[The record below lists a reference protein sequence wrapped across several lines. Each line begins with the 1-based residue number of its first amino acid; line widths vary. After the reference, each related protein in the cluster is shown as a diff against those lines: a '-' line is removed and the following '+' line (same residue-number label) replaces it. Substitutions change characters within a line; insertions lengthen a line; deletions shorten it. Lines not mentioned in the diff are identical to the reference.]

1 MRQVI
6 ISFMHQLV
14 HKMFFFLLCALISF
28 YKISLYAAEPPLS
41 PSIIPSLP
49 AHTGSTLMTPDVLLQ
64 LPSINSSK
72 TTISWI
78 NNHRLIYVLPSKKQE
93 QAKLRVYDLHSK
105 EYSEWG
111 DGGIPKPSP
120 DGQWIAYIKGA
131 GEDAQL
137 WLRNNASGDTT
148 QLSQI
153 SGGLSGPYKVSY
165 DFIWLPDSK
174 RLILT
179 HQPYAKPWEKK
190 ERPESKI
197 ILLDRVTRQSQLLAS
212 IDASIRYPAWLP
224 GTDRIVFVKERNT
237 FLYNE
242 EEDKDWVQSLNILNK
257 SIETLAQIDG
267 WQQFLQPT
275 PSPNGKSIALLYDA
289 DNPIYSYMLSI
300 GLLSTEQTPNSQ
312 KRALNRLTNEMQL
325 ILASWSPD
333 SQNLYALRTYG
344 AYSQLY
350 RIDANTGSSV
360 QLTSEPLKIETYALS
375 PDGSKLAWIGE
386 DAHGNYE
393 VKLAH
398 NDGSHIRTID
408 KQSMLAPD
416 IALSE
421 VREIE
426 WVTRDYPVP
435 MRGLLVMPL
444 NYKKENKYPLIVDI
458 HGGDAG
464 DSIHLTGG
472 VLVSTSLEWQL
483 WAAKGYAVFV
493 PEFRSSASFGALGI
507 SRDLFIEHNRL
518 GGDLKDIESGVD
530 YLISAGIADS
540 MRLALIGH
548 SAGALRANWLAVA
561 THRYKAIISKE
572 GWADE
577 WTQAL
582 HEPPNKRHY
591 AMYGGTPW
599 EVPEN
604 YLKNSAL
611 HHAATADTPVL
622 FLMGNPEIGGA
633 DAYQTVFQLYYFL
646 KNNGIE
652 TQYTY
657 YADEG
662 HVFNKFINRQDA
674 LERCETWIAKHFGD

>member
-1 MRQVI
+1 MYKLILKIAIV
-6 ISFMHQLV
+6 F
-14 HKMFFFLLCALISF
+14 LCALICF
-28 YKISLYAAEPPLS
+28 DEKPLYAAEFPN
-41 PSIIPSLP
+41 IPSLLP
-49 AHTGSTLMTPDVLLQ
+49 PLHARAGSSITSDVLLQ

-72 TTISWI
+72 ATISWV
-78 NNHRLIYVLPSKKQE
+78 NNHTLIYVLPVNKQE
-93 QAKLRVYDLHSK
+93 PAKLKGYDLNSNQ
-105 EYSEWG
+105 YMDWG
-111 DGGIPKPSP
+111 EGGIPKPSP
-120 DGQWIAYIKGA
+120 DGQWIAYIKGT
-131 GEDAQL
+131 GEDTQL
-137 WLRNNASGDTT
+137 WLRNNNNGVTT

-153 SGGLSGPYKVSY
+153 TGGISGSYKFSY
-165 DFIWLPDSK
+165 DFMWLPDSK

-179 HQPYAKPWEKK
+179 YQPYAKSREKK

-197 ILLDRVTRQSQLLAS
+197 ILLDRVTGQSQLLAS
-212 IDASIRYPAWLP
+212 IDAIIRYPAWLP
-224 GTDRIVFVKERNT
+224 GTERIVFVKERST
-237 FLYNE
+237 FFYND
-242 EEDKDWVQSLNILNK
+242 EEDTEWIQSLNLLNK
-257 SIETLAQIDG
+257 SIETLAQFNG
-267 WQQFLQPT
+267 LQQFLQPT

-300 GLLSTEQTPNSQ
+300 GLLSTEPTARTQERT
-312 KRALNRLTNEMQL
+312 LNRVTNEMQL
-325 ILASWSPD
+325 NLASWSPD
-333 SQNLYALRTYG
+333 SQNIYALRTYG

-350 RIDANTGSSV
+350 RIDTNTESSA
-360 QLTSEPLKIETYALS
+360 QLTADPLKIETYALS

-386 DAHGNYE
+386 DAYGNNV

-398 NDGSHIRTID
+398 NDGSHNRTLD
-408 KQSMLAPD
+408 KQSILTPD

-421 VREIE
+421 IREIE
-426 WVTRDYPVP
+426 WVTRDYPVS

-444 NYKKENKYPLIVDI
+444 NYKTENKYPLIVDI

-472 VLVSTSLEWQL
+472 VLVSTSVEWQL

-507 SRDLFIEHNRL
+507 SRDLFTEHDRL

-530 YLISAGIADS
+530 SLISAGIADPT
-540 MRLALIGH
+540 RLALIGH

-582 HEPPNKRHY
+582 HESPNKRHY

-611 HHAATADTPVL
+611 HHAAAADTPVL
-622 FLMGNPEIGGA
+622 F
-633 DAYQTVFQLYYFL
+633 
-646 KNNGIE
+646 
-652 TQYTY
+652 
-657 YADEG
+657 
-662 HVFNKFINRQDA
+662 
-674 LERCETWIAKHFGD
+674 